1 MGLKL
6 AGIMMIIMAVM
17 GGLGY
22 WYYTDTQS
30 RMSILI
36 ANEAKATL
44 AVQESEKAKRV
55 MEENFQRITEEIKE
69 VNSKFATIRAS
80 NNVLSQKLQKHD
92 LGVLANKKPGVV
104 QKIIN
109 RATNNVNRCFEI
121 ESGAKLTEKETNAKT
136 GKSFNNECP
145 WLWSG
150 PAITP

>member
-6 AGIMMIIMAVM
+6 AGIMMILMFAM

-30 RMSILI
+30 RMSILV

-44 AVQESEKAKRV
+44 AVQESEKAKKV
-55 MEENFQRITEEIKE
+55 MEENFQRVTQELKQ
-69 VNSKFATIRAS
+69 VNDKFATIRAS
-80 NNVLSQKLQKHD
+80 NNVLSEKLQRHD
-92 LGVLANKKPGVV
+92 LGVLANKKPGLV

-109 RATNNVNRCFEI
+109 KATSNVNRCFEL
-121 ESGAKLTEKETNAKT
+121 ESGAKLTEKELNAKT
-136 GKSFNNECP
+136 GKAFNNECP

-150 PAITP
+150 ASTP

>member
-6 AGIMMIIMAVM
+6 AGIMMILMFAM

-30 RMSILI
+30 RMSILV

-44 AVQESEKAKRV
+44 AVQESEKAKKV
-55 MEENFQRITEEIKE
+55 MEENFQRVTQELKQ
-69 VNSKFATIRAS
+69 VNDKFATIRAS
-80 NNVLSQKLQKHD
+80 NNVLSEKLQRHD
-92 LGVLANKKPGVV
+92 LGVLANKKPGLV

-109 RATNNVNRCFEI
+109 RATSNVNRCFEL
-121 ESGAKLTEKETNAKT
+121 ESGAKLTEKELNAKT
-136 GKSFNNECP
+136 GKAFNNECP

-150 PAITP
+150 ASTP